1 VYGGGAHESSVTAT
15 GCGGARAGRE
25 RRVRR
30 RALAMG
36 FVVLVLGCAQRV
48 PRVPFVD
55 DVDAFLATH
64 RLAPG
69 EDIRADEIGRTDGA
83 SFHLVQVRDR
93 ERPHRHALHDL
104 TVVVLRGHGTLVR
117 DAERVALRPGDA
129 AAIPRG
135 AAHWFANEARAPAVA
150 LVIFVPPLD
159 APDLVPV
166 VDSPP
171 DRR

>member
-1 VYGGGAHESSVTAT
+1 VH
-15 GCGGARAGRE
+15 
-25 RRVRR
+25 R
-30 RALAMG
+30 RAVAIACVALI
-36 FVVLVLGCAQRV
+36 VVGCARRT

-64 RLAPG
+64 PLAAG
-69 EDIRADEIGRTDGA
+69 ENIRIDEIGRTPGA

-104 TVVVLRGHGTLVR
+104 TVVVLRGRGVFTR
-117 DAERVALRPGDA
+117 DASRVALRPGDA
-129 AAIPRG
+129 VAIPRG
-135 AAHWFANEARAPAVA
+135 AAHWFANEASAPSLS
-150 LVIFVPPLD
+150 LVVFVPPLD
-159 APDLVPV
+159 APDVVPV